1 MQDILKF
8 LSGPNKPHNNH
19 SKVSDIRLQ
28 FSHFMMSDQSDHW
41 CRTTFG
47 ETKETTFSW
56 TIEDFASRPEKPG
69 ERIYSSKF
77 LAKKPN
83 KKDSKWQLMLYPKGD
98 NDAGNYLS
106 IYLKNLNDFSIKAK
120 YEVSILDSRPQKTST
135 WTNGIQVFD
144 SLNPGWG
151 NPKWRSPFPEN
162 SELLPHGHLTIHCV
176 LTVYGPEKILSGS
189 RNLEVENKTNDR
201 GLEQI
206 SQQLGKLFFL
216 H

>member
-1 MQDILKF
+1 
-8 LSGPNKPHNNH
+8 
-19 SKVSDIRLQ
+19 
-28 FSHFMMSDQSDHW
+28 MMSAQSKHW
-41 CRTTFG
+41 CRTTLG
-47 ETKETTFSW
+47 ETTETYFSW
-56 TIEDFASRPEKPG
+56 TIEDFASRPENPG
-69 ERIYSSKF
+69 ELIYSSEF
-77 LAKKPN
+77 LAKTPN
-83 KKDSKWQLMLYPKGD
+83 KEDSKWQLMLFPKGVEEQD
-98 NDAGNYLS
+98 DFMS
-106 IYLKNLNDFSIKAK
+106 IYLKSLNEFSIKAK
-120 YEVSILDSRPQKTST
+120 YEVSILDSRSQKTST

-206 SQQLGKLFFL
+206 SQQLGKLFNDSIETLSRVFL